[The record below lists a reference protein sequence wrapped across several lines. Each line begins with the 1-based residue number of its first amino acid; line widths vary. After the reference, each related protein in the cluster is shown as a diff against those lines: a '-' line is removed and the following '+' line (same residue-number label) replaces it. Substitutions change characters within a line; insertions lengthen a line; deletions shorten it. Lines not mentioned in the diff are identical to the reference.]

1 MIDILCICLD
11 AALCKPEYAV
21 HDNSP
26 HIISQDA
33 QCLNTQRMLAAQP
46 ALADTCA
53 PAGIVPIVH
62 NSGGPMMDIVVPSS
76 GESAEGVGFRCES
89 DEEYAQAISYVLS
102 MEQSRRLQIAAA
114 ARR

>member
-11 AALCKPEYAV
+11 AALCKSEYAV
-21 HDNSP
+21 QDSST
-26 HIISQDA
+26 HIIA
-33 QCLNTQRMLAAQP
+33 PCLNTQRILAAQP
-46 ALADTCA
+46 ALADACV

-62 NSGGPMMDIVVPSS
+62 DSGGPMMDIVVPSS

-89 DEEYAQAISYVLS
+89 DTEYAQAISYVLS
-102 MEQSRRLQIAAA
+102 MEQSMRLQIAAA